1 MSTTKQKEVTTEKR
15 ILEAA
20 EKEFLERGYDRA
32 KISTIARNANVNH
45 AMIHYYFDTKE
56 NLFGIVFR
64 NKIELLG
71 KELINSFN
79 MELDFLEQLD
89 HAIDHHFVFVKDNP
103 NLTLFVLREITTD
116 TGQVKRI
123 HQFIKPKMDKL
134 LAKLQVRIDIE
145 VEKGTIKAIDAG
157 DLFLHIISLN
167 AASVVAA
174 AILNKIDKETT
185 DTDISNFLEHRK
197 KQIKEFVVQH
207 IRV

>member
-1 MSTTKQKEVTTEKR
+1 MSTEKQEEITTEKR

-32 KISTIARNANVNH
+32 KISTIAQNANVNH

-56 NLFGIVFR
+56 NLFSIVFR

-71 KELINSFN
+71 KELINSFD
-79 MELDFLEQLD
+79 MELDFLQQLD
-89 HAIDHHFVFVKDNP
+89 HAIDHHFVFVQENP

-134 LAKLQVRIDIE
+134 LARLQSRIDIE
-145 VEKGTIKAIDAG
+145 VEKGTIRAIDAG

-167 AASVVAA
+167 AASVVVA
-174 AILNKIDKETT
+174 AILNKADKEATE
-185 DTDISNFLEHRK
+185 TDITNFLEHRK
-197 KQIKEFVVQH
+197 MQIKDFVIQQ
-207 IRV
+207 IRK